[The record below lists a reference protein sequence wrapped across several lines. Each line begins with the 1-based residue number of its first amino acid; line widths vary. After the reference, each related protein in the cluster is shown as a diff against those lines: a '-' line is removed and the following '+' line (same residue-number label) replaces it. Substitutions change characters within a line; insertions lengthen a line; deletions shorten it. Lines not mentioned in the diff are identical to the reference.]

1 MKSPSL
7 KLSQLKIIE
16 YQNKYYLHMNKIY
29 NHTENLFEKLVSL
42 ATTILG
48 NSISF
53 LIALCLVL
61 FWWINSLFINNDTH
75 LIIGDIIFGVTFL
88 SLFIIQ
94 KSFNRFSASLHLKI
108 NELVSSHEPA
118 SNAVMNAEIKTE
130 REITELSKEYSEL
143 AEQIKDLNEEI
154 KEEFNREL
162 DKTLNEDENQIKE

>member
-1 MKSPSL
+1 
-7 KLSQLKIIE
+7 
-16 YQNKYYLHMNKIY
+16 MNKIY
-29 NHTENLFEKLVSL
+29 SHTENLFEKLVSIG
-42 ATTILG
+42 TTILG

-61 FWWINSLFINNDTH
+61 FWWVNSLFIYNDIH
-75 LIIGDIIFGVTFL
+75 LIIGDIIFGFTFL

-118 SNAVMNAEIKTE
+118 SNSVMNAEIKTE

-143 AEQIKDLNEEI
+143 ADQINGLDEEI
-154 KEEFNREL
+154 KSGFNSEL
-162 DKTLNEDENQIKE
+162 DKALNDEENHIKE

>member
-1 MKSPSL
+1 
-7 KLSQLKIIE
+7 
-16 YQNKYYLHMNKIY
+16 MNKIY
-29 NHTENLFEKLVSL
+29 SHTEILFEKLVSI

-53 LIALCLVL
+53 LVALCMVL
-61 FWWINSLFINNDTH
+61 FWWINIFFRNNDLH
-75 LIIGDIIFGVTFL
+75 ILIGDIIFGVTFL

-130 REITELSKEYSEL
+130 REITELSKEYSNL
-143 AEQIKDLNEEI
+143 AEQIK
-154 KEEFNREL
+154 EL
-162 DKTLNEDENQIKE
+162 DEEMDQALNKRENRIEK